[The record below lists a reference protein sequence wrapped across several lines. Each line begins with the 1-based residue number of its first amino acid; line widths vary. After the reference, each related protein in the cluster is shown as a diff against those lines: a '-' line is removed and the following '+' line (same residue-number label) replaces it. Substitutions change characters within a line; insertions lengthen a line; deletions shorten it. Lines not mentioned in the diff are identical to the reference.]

1 MPASMRALFIF
12 DRIIIMNDDQKTA
25 KGKIGIPQGLLWW
38 RYGVFWETFF
48 RDLGFSVIVSDETDR
63 SIFEAGERASTD
75 EVCLASKIYLGHV
88 ASLIGRCDAIFIPNY
103 SSDNIRA
110 GFCTKYQSLPDMVRA
125 TFRDDVEILDMRV
138 SDAHDVRKT
147 KRDFNALGEQLGA
160 HPAQVRKAIR
170 HAFKM
175 QNAAN
180 QEKAA
185 AQEETFRLLETYRRL
200 IRQDSSACEQAPLA
214 IMLVAH
220 PYIAHDR
227 FISRDI
233 VSAIEEAGATVI
245 FADEANQEKAFK
257 RSFEFS
263 ETLPWIIN
271 RELAGA
277 TLMNLDRIDGVVIV
291 SAYPCGP
298 DSMFSEELMRHIH
311 ASDCGRSMPVLNLMI
326 DNLSGSAGIQTR
338 VESFMDI
345 LRFRERG
352 AYLG

>member
-1 MPASMRALFIF
+1 MPAFMRALFIF
-12 DRIIIMNDDQKTA
+12 DRIIAMHDDQNIHR
-25 KGKIGIPQGLLWW
+25 GKIGIPKALLWW
-38 RYGVFWETFF
+38 RYGIFWETFL
-48 RDLGFSVIVSDETDR
+48 RDLGQSVIVSGETDR
-63 SIFEAGERASTD
+63 KVFEAGEHASTD

-88 ASLIGRCDAIFIPNY
+88 ASLIGKCDAVFVPNY

-125 TFRDDVEILDMRV
+125 TFRNDIEVLDMQV

-147 KRDFNALGEQLGA
+147 ARDFYALGEQLGA
-160 HPAQVRKAIR
+160 HPAKVRKAVR

-185 AQEETFRLLETYRRL
+185 ALEETFRLLETYRRL
-200 IRQDSSACEQAPLA
+200 VKQDASGGIEAPLA

-220 PYIAHDR
+220 PYIAHDQ
-227 FISRDI
+227 FVSRDI
-233 VSAIEEAGATVI
+233 VSAIEEAGATVV
-245 FADEANQEKAFK
+245 FADAANPEKSFK

-277 TLMNLDRIDGVVIV
+277 VLANINRIDGIVIV

-298 DSMFSEELMRHIH
+298 DSMFSEELTRYVHE
-311 ASDCGRSMPVLNLMI
+311 SDSGKNVPVLNLMI

-352 AYLG
+352 AYLE